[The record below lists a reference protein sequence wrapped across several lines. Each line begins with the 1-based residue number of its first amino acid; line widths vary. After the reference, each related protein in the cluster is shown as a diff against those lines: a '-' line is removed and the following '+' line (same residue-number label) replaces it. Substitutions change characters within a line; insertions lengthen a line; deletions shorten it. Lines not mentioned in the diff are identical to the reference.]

1 MNVQILGAA
10 AGGGLPQWNC
20 RCTNC
25 ESVRQGKENVRARSQ
40 SSIAVSGNGT
50 HWFLFNASADVRQQL
65 LGFNQ
70 LWPPEGELRGIAIAG
85 CIVTDAEI
93 DHVSGLLQL
102 REGST
107 FPIYSTALVRKWL
120 TEDLPIN
127 SILSS
132 FSARTWNTIEIDQP
146 LELTLPSGQPSG
158 LSIKA
163 IDAGTHAPRYVP
175 SPTSKHTGS
184 VIGLEIIDLHTQG
197 RLLYAPGVVTL
208 NTAMRH
214 AAESAHCVM
223 IDGTFWSNEELV
235 ELRLSTRTASQMGH
249 IPVDGKSG
257 TLKWL
262 ASLSAQ
268 HRVYIH
274 INNTNPM
281 LDESGPQ
288 HHTVTSNGIRVGQDG
303 DTFTL

>member
-102 REGST
+102 REGS
-107 FPIYSTALVRKWL
+107 AL
-120 TEDLPIN
+120 
-127 SILSS
+127 
-132 FSARTWNTIEIDQP
+132 
-146 LELTLPSGQPSG
+146 
-158 LSIKA
+158 
-163 IDAGTHAPRYVP
+163 
-175 SPTSKHTGS
+175 
-184 VIGLEIIDLHTQG
+184 
-197 RLLYAPGVVTL
+197 
-208 NTAMRH
+208 
-214 AAESAHCVM
+214 
-223 IDGTFWSNEELV
+223 
-235 ELRLSTRTASQMGH
+235 
-249 IPVDGKSG
+249 
-257 TLKWL
+257 
-262 ASLSAQ
+262 SL
-268 HRVYIH
+268 IH
-274 INNTNPM
+274 I
-281 LDESGPQ
+281 
-288 HHTVTSNGIRVGQDG
+288 
-303 DTFTL
+303 